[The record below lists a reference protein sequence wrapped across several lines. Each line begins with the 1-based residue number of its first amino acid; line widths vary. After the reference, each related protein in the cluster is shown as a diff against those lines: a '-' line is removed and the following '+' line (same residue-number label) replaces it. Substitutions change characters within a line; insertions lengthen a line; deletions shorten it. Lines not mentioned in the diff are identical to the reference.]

1 MTVRGHSKQ
10 TLKSPPKFSYND
22 KGSMATIGR
31 NKAVA
36 DIHFAKFGGF
46 LAWLGWLFISPYISH
61 WLTVIATS
69 AISGDSVLPKIDRD
83 PRKQESSLYSRR
95 ATGSTEELKG
105 RPTKWSFSRLQETG
119 PLVDAHGRIYDISFL
134 IQDVISYVST
144 YRCTGA

>member
-61 WLTVIATS
+61 WLKKPA
-69 AISGDSVLPKIDRD
+69 SGSLPMGAWA
-83 PRKQESSLYSRR
+83 Y
-95 ATGSTEELKG
+95 
-105 RPTKWSFSRLQETG
+105 F
-119 PLVDAHGRIYDISFL
+119 
-134 IQDVISYVST
+134 T
-144 YRCTGA
+144 YARGAPDLR